1 MPTDFDGDSTCDAVD
16 RDDDGDGFIDVED
29 DMPFNRTE
37 WLDTDGDGIG
47 DNADRDDDGD
57 GVKDVDDAFPLD
69 PTEWADLNE
78 NGIGDNS
85 ERQDPA
91 ESVADGASALDA
103 VPIPLLVA
111 AILLT
116 ALVLTML
123 MSAGR
128 VAKPVTKTTVNI
140 DKKSNT
146 GTVYVDAEQDF
157 APLEGDLPI
166 DEPSMEDVDEDEA
179 DADDVEVA
187 PDEDEEPAEAA
198 SSEDAEADEDASP
211 PREGPM
217 A

>member
-1 MPTDFDGDSTCDAVD
+1 MA
-16 RDDDGDGFIDVED
+16 R
-29 DMPFNRTE
+29 R
-37 WLDTDGDGIG
+37 
-47 DNADRDDDGD
+47 
-57 GVKDVDDAFPLD
+57 AFPLD

-85 ERQDPA
+85 ERKDPA

-111 AILLT
+111 AILIT

-140 DKKSNT
+140 DKKSNA

-166 DEPSMEDVDEDEA
+166 DEPSTGDVDEDGADSDVAEDAVEEEA
-179 DADDVEVA
+179 
-187 PDEDEEPAEAA
+187 EPAEAE
-198 SSEDAEADEDASP
+198 SSEDAEGDGDAPP